1 MRLAT
6 LRTENAT
13 TPTTAALIE
22 AERAFTLP
30 GLADVQAFLRLDE
43 AGRRKALDSTRASE
57 PLALSEVEYATLI
70 PHPGKVLC
78 IGLNYRN
85 HIAEVNMEEP
95 KYPTIFAKFASS
107 LTGANDS
114 VEIPEEDYRLDYEGE
129 LAVIIG
135 TAGRRIAA
143 GEAAQ
148 HIAGYAVSNDISM
161 RGYQGRTSEW
171 LQGKCWD
178 ASTPVG
184 PWLVTGDEFAEGARI
199 TTRVNGQVVQD
210 DSTSD
215 LVFPVG
221 ELISYISAI
230 TELQPGDII
239 MTGTPAGVAVSRK
252 DENGRRPWLKEGD
265 VLETTIEGLGTSRLT
280 FHKQGA

>member
-1 MRLAT
+1 MKLAT
-6 LRTENAT
+6 LRTPSAT
-13 TPTTAALIE
+13 TITTAALIE
-22 AERAFTLP
+22 DDGAYPLGTLP
-30 GLADVQAFLRLDE
+30 DVQAFLRLPTAE
-43 AGRRKALDSTRASE
+43 QQHLVGKAKAGS
-57 PLALSEVEYATLI
+57 PLPLEQLEYATLI
-70 PHPGKVLC
+70 PSPGKVLC

-95 KYPTIFAKFASS
+95 QYPTIFAKFASS

-114 VEIPEEDYRLDYEGE
+114 VEIPSEDHRIDYEGE
-129 LAVIIG
+129 LAIIIG
-135 TAGRRIAA
+135 TAGRRIATQD
-143 GEAAQ
+143 AAD
-148 HIAGYAVSNDISM
+148 HIAGYAVANDISM

-184 PWLVTGDEFAEGARI
+184 PWLATSDEFTQGARI

-215 LVFPVG
+215 LVFPVT
-221 ELISYISAI
+221 ELLSYISTM

-239 MTGTPAGVAVSRK
+239 LTGTPAGVAVSRK

-265 VLETTIEGLGTSRLT
+265 VLETSIEGLGTSRLT
-280 FHKQGA
+280 FHRQQ